1 MQTLVRVFV
10 LGAAT
15 LASATWS
22 AALADDEVAAVATPP
37 PLAAAAPAA
46 EATPPQ
52 PVVAV
57 RANPLGLK
65 PLSTQAMARRRGG
78 TETLNDMRLR
88 GVVTG
93 NTATD
98 VVTGGNVISEG
109 ALAGAAGLPTVIQNS
124 GNNVLIQNATIVNVQ
139 MK

>member
-1 MQTLVRVFV
+1 MHKLERVVV
-10 LGAAT
+10 LGAAA
-15 LASATWS
+15 LASGTWS
-22 AALADDEVAAVATPP
+22 AARADDEVAAVATPP
-37 PLAAAAPAA
+37 PVAAVAPAA
-46 EATPPQ
+46 NATPPQ

-65 PLSTQAMARRRGG
+65 PLNEQAMGRRRGG

-93 NTATD
+93 NSATD
-98 VVTGGNVISEG
+98 VVTGGNVITEG